1 MRHRVKECT
10 CISVAEREKKDDE
23 YPYSMALKAE
33 SNLIGKESLQFGFST
48 KRIMKQCFYTGA
60 NAVEMEDVLSKKP
73 LEFDHQKE
81 EQIRLKVTIED
92 LATTEVVIDKCK
104 NCMENI
110 EVFDKSNY
118 DENDNKKPRVE
129 MNDLDASR
137 PGAMK
142 LLSWNVCRLGNP
154 RAIRRLQHLLKK
166 HYPQIVFFMET
177 KLNCQRM
184 ERYYRYD
191 FQNGIV
197 YRLKELGGGIPKEER
212 RMEDFCSTLKN
223 CYLVHMGF
231 TIWVSRK
238 KILEASSRNIS
249 KPLFF
254 LLEGVSSWEQ
264 KIKTKRKGL
273 VDGLT
278 KELEALNKQESGGQS
293 HEVNRGKITA
303 QHED

>member
-92 LATTEVVIDKCK
+92 LATTE
-104 NCMENI
+104 
-110 EVFDKSNY
+110 
-118 DENDNKKPRVE
+118 
-129 MNDLDASR
+129 ASR